1 MKTKLRDLVVRL
13 ALTLVVG
20 ATTGAAPLRAADELE
35 NLFQMGRAAY
45 YKGDLEQANQL
56 LSMVQAQNPRHQESR
71 ILLAD
76 VRMKLKATGA
86 SLKKK
91 YQGVVIPRL
100 ELTDVTL
107 QEALDGL
114 RALSKN
120 ASNGQVVP
128 NFIVADPTLGSAK
141 ITLLLTDVPLPTAI
155 DYVAR
160 LAKAKPTYDQH
171 AVLFNKASGG

>member
-1 MKTKLRDLVVRL
+1 MKLNPRDLVVRL
-13 ALTLVVG
+13 AFTLVVG
-20 ATTGAAPLRAADELE
+20 ASVGAAPLRAADELE

-45 YKGDLEQANQL
+45 YKGDLEQAQQL
-56 LSMVQAQNPRHQESR
+56 LSMVEAQNPRHQETR

-76 VRMKLKATGA
+76 VRMKLKANGT

-91 YQGVVIPRL
+91 YQGVTLPKL
-100 ELTDVTL
+100 ELTEVTL

-120 ASNGQVVP
+120 ASQGKVVP
-128 NFIVADPTLGSAK
+128 NFIVADPALGATK
-141 ITLLLTDVPLPTAI
+141 ISLMLTDVPLPIAI

-160 LAKAKPTYDQH
+160 LARAKPTYDQH
-171 AVLFNKASGG
+171 AIVFSKASEG